1 MWQLSRPTPEHV
13 RAFREAQQRL
23 PFTYSAV
30 GLTRDGGVPPAG
42 YQRDH
47 NRQLLGT
54 GEAAFAAARDAIRAW
69 KMFPTPLATIEP
81 AGIPVTED
89 EVAIVV
95 VHMFGAW
102 SLHAARIVYVIDEP
116 RRFGFAYGTLPGH
129 AAQGE
134 ERFLVE
140 WLPDDTVWYDLQAFS
155 RPQQWWMRLAYPL
168 ARRMQ
173 RRFGRMSKASMA
185 SAVAPQTPANGPA

>member
-1 MWQLSRPTPEHV
+1 MWQRSRPTPERV
-13 RAFREAQQRL
+13 RAFREAQQPL
-23 PFTYSAV
+23 PFTYPAV
-30 GLTRDGGVPPAG
+30 GVTRDGGSPPG
-42 YQRDH
+42 YARDH

-54 GEAAFAAARDAIRAW
+54 GEAAFAAARNAIRAW
-69 KMFPTPLATIEP
+69 KMFPPPLATIEP
-81 AGIPVTED
+81 AEIPIAEG
-89 EVAIVV
+89 EVAVIV

-102 SLHAARIVYVIDEP
+102 SLHAARIVYVIEEP

-129 AAQGE
+129 AAHGE

-155 RPQQWWMRLAYPL
+155 RPQTWLMRLAYPI

-173 RRFGRMSKASMA
+173 RRFARMSKASMA
-185 SAVAPQTPANGPA
+185 SAVA